1 MRLKKGDAVADRRWP
16 ARVAALAAVIAGWF
30 AIQAQIPPSPLPAH
44 AAEDLFAAGRARKI
58 VEAIAR
64 SPHPMG
70 SAESARV
77 RETIVRQLEEIGL
90 AAEIQSSK
98 LQKPPAPQNVLAR
111 IKGQGPS
118 GKKTLM
124 LCAHYDSAHEG
135 PGAADDAAGVA
146 VVIETLRALQAG
158 PPRERDVIALLTD
171 GEEMGLLGARLFVD
185 EHPWAKDVGIVLNFD
200 ARGTSGPSIMFE
212 TSDGNGWLI
221 RQYAQATAQPLCTS
235 VSMDVYKI
243 MPNNSDMT
251 IFKNAGMG
259 GLNFA
264 FGAGLAYYH
273 TSEDTPENLDQR
285 TLQHHGENALAAARH
300 FGHLDLE
307 ETKQGDVI
315 YWSVLN
321 RFVLSYPKA
330 WALPLAFIA
339 SGVFLILVL
348 SSFRTAELNL
358 SDLLMGAGLFFCA
371 IVVSLVAVITLFL
384 LGTCFTVVRAI
395 LHMPLVPWLKYDVS
409 IMTGCAVVSMG
420 ITVAITRWWTT
431 FRPLSGLVL
440 GTVGWWLGLSLAT
453 AFWLPGGSYLFV
465 WPTLGGLLGLVVSS
479 RLSRGS
485 AKASVANLLGSIPAL
500 LVVAPLIRTT
510 FDGLS
515 LPMTVPIMV
524 LVVLFSGAL
533 LPLWGPLIL
542 QKPEREL
549 TPVTEQSA
557 ERRLEVE
564 HAS

>member
-1 MRLKKGDAVADRRWP
+1 
-16 ARVAALAAVIAGWF
+16 
-30 AIQAQIPPSPLPAH
+30 
-44 AAEDLFAAGRARKI
+44 
-58 VEAIAR
+58 
-64 SPHPMG
+64 MG

-98 LQKPPAPQNVLAR
+98 LQKPPAPKNVLAR

-135 PGAADDAAGVA
+135 PGASDDAAGVA

-158 PPRERDVIALLTD
+158 PPLERDVIALLTD

-185 EHPWAKDVGIVLNFD
+185 QHPWAKDVGIVLNFD

-235 VSMDVYKI
+235 VSMDVYKK

-300 FGHLDLE
+300 FGHLD
-307 ETKQGDVI
+307 TQKRGP
-315 YWSVLN
+315 Y
-321 RFVLSYPKA
+321 
-330 WALPLAFIA
+330 
-339 SGVFLILVL
+339 
-348 SSFRTAELNL
+348 
-358 SDLLMGAGLFFCA
+358 
-371 IVVSLVAVITLFL
+371 
-384 LGTCFTVVRAI
+384 
-395 LHMPLVPWLKYDVS
+395 
-409 IMTGCAVVSMG
+409 
-420 ITVAITRWWTT
+420 RW
-431 FRPLSGLVL
+431 RS
-440 GTVGWWLGLSLAT
+440 
-453 AFWLPGGSYLFV
+453 
-465 WPTLGGLLGLVVSS
+465 
-479 RLSRGS
+479 
-485 AKASVANLLGSIPAL
+485 
-500 LVVAPLIRTT
+500 
-510 FDGLS
+510 S
-515 LPMTVPIMV
+515 LPAC
-524 LVVLFSGAL
+524 FSF
-533 LPLWGPLIL
+533 
-542 QKPEREL
+542 
-549 TPVTEQSA
+549 SY
-557 ERRLEVE
+557 
-564 HAS
+564 